1 MLTGKSAWRAGEGRI
16 RSGHYFQ
23 CCLILKLILKYK
35 NIFKTDQNLNVFLRN
50 DLPEIMNG
58 TYVINL
64 AEYKLIGGYW
74 IALWIDNE
82 SESEY
87 CKSFEAEQIPKKLR
101 KS

>member
-1 MLTGKSAWRAGEGRI
+1 
-16 RSGHYFQ
+16 
-23 CCLILKLILKYK
+23 
-35 NIFKTDQNLNVFLRN
+35 
-50 DLPEIMNG
+50 MNG